1 MYQASRRSIFL
12 TALLALLAMSLVV
25 PVSASAAP
33 LYSAYKL
40 EKQKTAVPYGETVTI
55 WACWDPGYT
64 APSLYAWTGRS
75 WSRWSKGQLWR
86 DDERCDKG
94 ADYVEFTFRVTQP
107 GRPVEGKRF
116 NLLKVK
122 ETCRGCD
129 PYVWNLP
136 VIPAPL

>member
-1 MYQASRRSIFL
+1 MLQKMNKRL
-12 TALLALLAMSLVV
+12 MTALVLSVGLLAVLIPS
-25 PVSASAAP
+25 PVSATP

-40 EKQKTAVPYGETVTI
+40 EKQKATVPFGETVTI

-75 WSRWSKGQLWR
+75 WTRWAKGQIWR
-86 DDERCDKG
+86 KDKRCEKG
-94 ADYVEFTFRVTQP
+94 SDYVEFTFRVTQL
-107 GRPVEGKRF
+107 GRPVEGKSF

-122 ETCRGCD
+122 ETCRQCD

-136 VIPAPL
+136 VAP